1 MSDKYYQSL
10 AFKQK
15 NIIQN
20 RLLATIEQ
28 KNEKEID
35 QILDLMLKDKI
46 FDRDELTPFMQS
58 MIKNNISE
66 RLIEK
71 LKQVY
76 WKNVILCDN
85 VMG

>member
-1 MSDKYYQSL
+1 M
-10 AFKQK
+10 
-15 NIIQN
+15 
-20 RLLATIEQ
+20 ATIEQ

-35 QILDLMLKDKI
+35 QILGLMLKDKI

-76 WKNVILCDN
+76 WKNVILFDN
-85 VMG
+85 VTGRIIS